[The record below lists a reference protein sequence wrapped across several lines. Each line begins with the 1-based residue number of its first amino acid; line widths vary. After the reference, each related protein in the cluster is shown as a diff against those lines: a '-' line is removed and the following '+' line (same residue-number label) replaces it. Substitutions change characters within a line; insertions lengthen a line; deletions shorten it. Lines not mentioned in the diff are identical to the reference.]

1 MLESFNLSKLQQAQF
16 QEYYQFL
23 VSENQKYNLTAIT
36 NEQEVYIKHFEDSLA
51 VSKAVDLRKV
61 KTLLDVG
68 SRAGFP
74 GIPLAIV
81 YSHLS
86 VTIVEPTSKKVKFL
100 EQLVR
105 RLSLKNVQLINK
117 RVEELGVE
125 DRNFFDITVA
135 RAVAP
140 LAILL
145 ELIIP
150 FTKTK
155 GFFLAMKSRQYEQEL
170 QASQTALLKL
180 RSEVADVF
188 AYELSENMGRRV
200 IIKVLK
206 KAITAAM
213 YPRRFVQIKQK
224 PL

>member
-1 MLESFNLSKLQQAQF
+1 
-16 QEYYQFL
+16 
-23 VSENQKYNLTAIT
+23 
-36 NEQEVYIKHFEDSLA
+36 
-51 VSKAVDLRKV
+51 
-61 KTLLDVG
+61 
-68 SRAGFP
+68 
-74 GIPLAIV
+74 
-81 YSHLS
+81 
-86 VTIVEPTSKKVKFL
+86 
-100 EQLVR
+100 
-105 RLSLKNVQLINK
+105 
-117 RVEELGVE
+117 
-125 DRNFFDITVA
+125 
-135 RAVAP
+135 
-140 LAILL
+140 
-145 ELIIP
+145 
-150 FTKTK
+150 TKTK

>member
-68 SRAGFP
+68 SGAGFP

>member
-68 SRAGFP
+68 SGAGFP

-105 RLSLKNVQLINK
+105 RLSLKNVQL
-117 RVEELGVE
+117 
-125 DRNFFDITVA
+125 
-135 RAVAP
+135 
-140 LAILL
+140 
-145 ELIIP
+145 
-150 FTKTK
+150 
-155 GFFLAMKSRQYEQEL
+155 
-170 QASQTALLKL
+170 
-180 RSEVADVF
+180 
-188 AYELSENMGRRV
+188 
-200 IIKVLK
+200 
-206 KAITAAM
+206 
-213 YPRRFVQIKQK
+213 
-224 PL
+224 